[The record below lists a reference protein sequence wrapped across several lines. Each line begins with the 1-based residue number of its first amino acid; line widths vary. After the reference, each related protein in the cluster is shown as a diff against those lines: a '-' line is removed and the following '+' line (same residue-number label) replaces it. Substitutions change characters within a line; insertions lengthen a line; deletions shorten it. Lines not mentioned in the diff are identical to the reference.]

1 MSAFRTELRRTV
13 APWVPVVFLA
23 VGLGLLL
30 LSPGPW
36 SHGSAAWDATWL
48 TAVRWSRYLL
58 VLLWPIIVGAAAIQ
72 GMRDARAGV
81 SELFQSTPRPA
92 GQRAR
97 TLASAVG
104 LAAVVGYLVLVAA
117 GVGQVV
123 ADGGMFTAAWM
134 TQLLLG
140 VLSVVAG
147 VALGLGL
154 GRLLP
159 YPITAPAVAVVAL
172 VGGLVLQAS
181 GETDRVP
188 NPAAL
193 LGIGQLVPRGPFDV
207 PAPGVQI
214 GQLCWLLG
222 LSAAGFLLLLASSAR
237 IKALALLPVAAGLAV
252 ALPLFPAAAENN
264 YIVDKAAAALVCD
277 GPVCVTR
284 LHEDWLS
291 TVAGPG
297 KEAMRLLEKLPQR
310 PGRVEESTVSFGNTK
325 VSPRDPSR
333 LLMQRDSYAMYDKSG
348 HSLTVTLLSGAG
360 TLPCHAS
367 SYTGEK
373 NDREDAARWVM
384 AQWLVGSYAPP
395 RSYTEPPLQTRTD
408 PAWSALK
415 AVPAAEQTARVAA
428 ARQLELTCTGDPLK
442 VLMEGAR

>member
-1 MSAFRTELRRTV
+1 MSVFRTELRRTV
-13 APWVPVVFLA
+13 APWVLVAVLA
-23 VGLGLLL
+23 VGLGFLLF
-30 LSPGPW
+30 SRGPW
-36 SHGSAAWDATWL
+36 SHGSAAWNATWL
-48 TAVRWSRYLL
+48 TSVRWSRYLL
-58 VLLWPIIVGAAAIQ
+58 VLVWPIIVGAAAIQ

-81 SELFQSTPRPA
+81 GELFRSTPRPA
-92 GQRAR
+92 GQRGT
-97 TLASAVG
+97 TLALAVG

-134 TQLLLG
+134 MQLLLG

-147 VALGLGL
+147 AALGLGL

-159 YPITAPAVAVVAL
+159 YPITAPALTVLAL
-172 VGGLVLQAS
+172 VGGLVLQMS
-181 GETDRVP
+181 GETERGA
-188 NPAAL
+188 NPAVL
-193 LGIGQLVPRGPFDV
+193 LGIGQVEPRGPFDV
-207 PAPGVQI
+207 SVPAVQL

-237 IKALALLPVAAGLAV
+237 VKAFALLPVAAGLAV
-252 ALPLFPAAAENN
+252 ALPLFPAAPENN
-264 YIVDKAAAALVCD
+264 YTVDKTAAALACD

-310 PGRVEESTVSFGNTK
+310 PNRVEESTVSFRNNK
-325 VSPRDPSR
+325 VSPRDPAR
-333 LLMQRDSYAMYDKSG
+333 LLMQQDDYAMYGKSG
-348 HSLTVTLLSGAG
+348 PSLTATLLSGAG
-360 TLPCHAS
+360 TPPCHAA
-367 SYTGEK
+367 SYGGEQ

-384 AQWLVGSYAPP
+384 ARWLIGSYAPP
-395 RSYTEPPLQTRTD
+395 HSYAQPPLQTRTD

-415 AVPAAEQTARVAA
+415 AVPEAEQTARVAA
-428 ARQLELTCTGDPLK
+428 ARHLELTCTGDPLR
-442 VLMEGAR
+442 VLTEGAR